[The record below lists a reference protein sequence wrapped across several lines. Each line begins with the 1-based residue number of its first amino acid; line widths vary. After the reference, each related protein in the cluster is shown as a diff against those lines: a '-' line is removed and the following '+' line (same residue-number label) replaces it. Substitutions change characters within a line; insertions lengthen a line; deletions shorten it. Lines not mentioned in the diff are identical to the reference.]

1 MNIGIKMLMTN
12 MRLYM
17 KSIKMI
23 VLMAALTLAS
33 CGGDEPSGPSGPSE
47 PGSPSGP
54 SEPTSKSVLYEA
66 TAYFS
71 QDVLDLCDLTMSY
84 KDSDGKTI
92 TETVT
97 STTWTKKVTV
107 KSLPSTVGVKFGI
120 KMKSGVELTK
130 EKYDV
135 MITLVNDVIVNGT
148 SKGNTAPKVVSQ
160 SKGVRAAKIIDLLS
174 KKDGMMF
181 GYDISASGA
190 AVATTN
196 VGL

>member
-1 MNIGIKMLMTN
+1 MKKFF
-12 MRLYM
+12 YM
-17 KSIKMI
+17 SVL

-33 CGGDEPSGPSGPSE
+33 CGSDDEKKKDEPSE
-47 PGSPSGP
+47 PT
-54 SEPTSKSVLYEA
+54 PTSKSVSYEA
-66 TAYFS
+66 TASFS
-71 QDVLDLCDLTMSY
+71 QDVLDICDLTMTY
-84 KDSDGKTI
+84 KDSDGKTV

-107 KSLPSTVGVKFGI
+107 KNLPATVGVKFGI

-130 EKYDV
+130 DKYDAI
-135 MITLVNDVIVNGT
+135 ITLVNDVIVDGK
-148 SKGNTAPKVVSQ
+148 SKGNTSPKVVSQ
-160 SKGVRAAKIIDLLS
+160 SQGVRAANVADILS

-181 GYDISASGA
+181 GYEISASGA

>member
-1 MNIGIKMLMTN
+1 MKKFF
-12 MRLYM
+12 YM
-17 KSIKMI
+17 GVL
-23 VLMAALTLAS
+23 VLMAALTLTS
-33 CGGDEPSGPSGPSE
+33 CGSDDNKKDEPSE
-47 PGSPSGP
+47 PT
-54 SEPTSKSVLYEA
+54 PTSKSVSYEA
-66 TAYFS
+66 TASFS
-71 QDVLDLCDLTMSY
+71 QDVLDICDLTMSY
-84 KDSDGKTI
+84 KDSDGKTV

-107 KSLPSTVGVKFGI
+107 KNLPSTVGVKFGI

-130 EKYDV
+130 DKYDAI
-135 MITLVNDVIVNGT
+135 ITLVNDVIVDGK
-148 SKGNTAPKVVSQ
+148 SKGNTSPKVVSQ
-160 SKGVRAAKIIDLLS
+160 SQGVRAANVADILS

>member
-1 MNIGIKMLMTN
+1 MKKFF
-12 MRLYM
+12 YM
-17 KSIKMI
+17 SVL

-33 CGGDEPSGPSGPSE
+33 CGSDDKKDEPSE
-47 PGSPSGP
+47 PT
-54 SEPTSKSVLYEA
+54 PTSKSVSYEA
-66 TAYFS
+66 TASFS
-71 QDVLDLCDLTMSY
+71 QDVLDICDLTMTY
-84 KDSDGKTI
+84 KDSDGNTV

-107 KSLPSTVGVKFGI
+107 KNLPSTVGVKFGI

-130 EKYDV
+130 DKYDAI
-135 MITLVNDVIVNGT
+135 ITLVNDVIVDGK
-148 SKGNTAPKVVSQ
+148 SKGNTSPKVVSQ
-160 SKGVRAAKIIDLLS
+160 SQGVRAANVADILS

-181 GYDISASGA
+181 GYEISASGA

>member
-1 MNIGIKMLMTN
+1 MKKFF
-12 MRLYM
+12 YM
-17 KSIKMI
+17 SVL

-47 PGSPSGP
+47 PGGPSGP

-135 MITLVNDVIVNGT
+135 MITLVNDVIVNGN
-148 SKGNTAPKVVSQ
+148 SKGNTTPKIVSQ

-181 GYDISASGA
+181 GYEISASGA

>member
-1 MNIGIKMLMTN
+1 MKKFF
-12 MRLYM
+12 YM
-17 KSIKMI
+17 SVL

-33 CGGDEPSGPSGPSE
+33 CGGDEPSGPSG
-47 PGSPSGP
+47 PSGP

-135 MITLVNDVIVNGT
+135 IITLVNDVIVNGT
-148 SKGNTAPKVVSQ
+148 SKGSTTPKVVSQ